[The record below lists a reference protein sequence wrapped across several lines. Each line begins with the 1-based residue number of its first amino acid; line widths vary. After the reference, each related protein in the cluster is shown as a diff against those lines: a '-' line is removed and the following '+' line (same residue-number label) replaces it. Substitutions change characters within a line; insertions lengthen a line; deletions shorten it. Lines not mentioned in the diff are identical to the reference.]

1 MREYAKRS
9 RTPID
14 CDAMTTLLPHR
25 ALAALLILAAIP
37 ASAAPQGPPVE
48 QTLREERVLVV
59 QGSQESWRLVWQ
71 GKTRAACGL
80 DDPESANTCPCAG
93 WAYGET
99 GKLSLVRNH
108 DGREIDRMDLG
119 PLFAD
124 ADVPDLAEGAAVL
137 QRWPTQ
143 LVDIG
148 RAARRD
154 ASLVSQIKLRPTP
167 TIMKFADYDRD
178 GAGTEFL
185 IQVATLPC
193 GKLQFAAL
201 GVTAGNR
208 HLHALSS
215 VAHPGSPLV
224 MPLHA
229 WQALLANAGPTRVT
243 VWPCGDHGSDR
254 RSELEVSAKDGNIR
268 VKERDYSC
276 PAKGEKERLLEESD
290 R

>member
-1 MREYAKRS
+1 
-9 RTPID
+9 
-14 CDAMTTLLPHR
+14 MTTLFPHR
-25 ALAALLILAAIP
+25 ALAALLILAAMP
-37 ASAAPQGPPVE
+37 ASAAPQGPPAE

-59 QGSQESWRLVWQ
+59 QGERETWRLVWQ
-71 GKTRAACGL
+71 GKTRAACGVNDL
-80 DDPESANTCPCAG
+80 ETANTCPCEG

-99 GKLSLVRNH
+99 GKLSLVRNRG
-108 DGREIDRMDLG
+108 GREIERMDLG

-124 ADVPDLAEGAAVL
+124 ADIPDLAEGAAIL

-143 LVDIG
+143 LADIG

-154 ASLVSQIKLRPTP
+154 ASLVSQIKLRPAP

-201 GVTAGNR
+201 GVTASNG
-208 HLHALSS
+208 HLHALTS
-215 VAHPGSPLV
+215 VAHPEAPLV

-229 WQALLANAGPTRVT
+229 WQALLVNANPARVT
-243 VWPCGDHGSDR
+243 TWPCGDHGSDQ
-254 RSELEVSAKDGNIR
+254 RSELVVSAKDGKIR
-268 VKERDYSC
+268 VKDQEYSC
-276 PAKGEKERLLEESD
+276 PTKGEKEQLLEESE